1 MWETHTNPMISLK
14 FIENGVYHKLNVS
27 IENLRNGDGTT
38 IPSAK
43 TEFTDSVS
51 DVPASNIYT
60 DKIWYRVI
68 KYEKK
73 NSKTNAIN
81 VTAIHCKILT
91 TMEILD
97 LTVKFITSTSKVFEH
112 SQELMSVKEYQKHFP
127 YTIENMIRLKQK
139 SIYCGYTIKRA
150 MILTN

>member
-112 SQELMSVKEYQKHFP
+112 S
-127 YTIENMIRLKQK
+127 
-139 SIYCGYTIKRA
+139 
-150 MILTN
+150 

>member
-1 MWETHTNPMISLK
+1 MISLK

-81 VTAIHCKILT
+81 VTAIHCIFLR
-91 TMEILD
+91 MFLGM
-97 LTVKFITSTSKVFEH
+97 
-112 SQELMSVKEYQKHFP
+112 QLMLPPVRRKLFLYS
-127 YTIENMIRLKQK
+127 
-139 SIYCGYTIKRA
+139 
-150 MILTN
+150 

>member
-1 MWETHTNPMISLK
+1 MMWETHTNPMISLK

-73 NSKTNAIN
+73 KLENKRHQRHSYPLQNLN
-81 VTAIHCKILT
+81 YDGNPRPNCK
-91 TMEILD
+91 
-97 LTVKFITSTSKVFEH
+97 VH
-112 SQELMSVKEYQKHFP
+112 HFH
-127 YTIENMIRLKQK
+127 LQ
-139 SIYCGYTIKRA
+139 SI
-150 MILTN
+150 